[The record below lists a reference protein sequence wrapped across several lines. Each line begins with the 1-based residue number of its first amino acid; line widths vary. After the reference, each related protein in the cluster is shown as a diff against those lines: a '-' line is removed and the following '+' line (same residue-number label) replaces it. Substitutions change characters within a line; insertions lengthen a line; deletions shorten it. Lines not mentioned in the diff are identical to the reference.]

1 MSLTMLLLFT
11 LSNIALAES
20 GVDDCEEGLT
30 QITSEQAVYVEGV
43 GCVIDDISEVC
54 DERESG
60 ECRTWDQILLAFEAY
75 PSQYQERFLLDCA
88 AGSVYAHRLDTS
100 SNEWESYEYYDEDGF
115 IAGFTTT
122 SSSPP
127 FCCNGV
133 QTYTVYYGDPLAT
146 CIEPEVT
153 ADTSDTAAPTDTG
166 DTPKPGPCGC
176 AANKGAAAAALLAAC
191 SLLTARRRRQP

>member
-1 MSLTMLLLFT
+1 MSLPSLLLFT
-11 LSNIALAES
+11 LSNIARAES
-20 GVDDCEEGLT
+20 GVNDCEEGLT
-30 QITSEQAVYVEGV
+30 QITSEQAVYVDGV
-43 GCVIDDISEVC
+43 GCVIDDIGELC

-60 ECRTWDQILLAFEAY
+60 ECRTWDQILTAFEAY

-127 FCCNGV
+127 FCC
-133 QTYTVYYGDPLAT
+133 
-146 CIEPEVT
+146 
-153 ADTSDTAAPTDTG
+153 
-166 DTPKPGPCGC
+166 
-176 AANKGAAAAALLAAC
+176 
-191 SLLTARRRRQP
+191 